1 VDEKGEITLFDFDDC
16 TYSWFI
22 NDIAIVLFY
31 IVMGQKDQS
40 SFTREFMTYFLKG
53 YCQENQIET
62 EWLIDIPLFLK
73 LREIDLYAVIHR
85 SFDVENIDHPW
96 VAMYMENRKERIEN
110 EVPFVE
116 FDFSSLY

>member
-1 VDEKGEITLFDFDDC
+1 
-16 TYSWFI
+16 
-22 NDIAIVLFY
+22 
-31 IVMGQKDQS
+31 
-40 SFTREFMTYFLKG
+40 MTYFLKG